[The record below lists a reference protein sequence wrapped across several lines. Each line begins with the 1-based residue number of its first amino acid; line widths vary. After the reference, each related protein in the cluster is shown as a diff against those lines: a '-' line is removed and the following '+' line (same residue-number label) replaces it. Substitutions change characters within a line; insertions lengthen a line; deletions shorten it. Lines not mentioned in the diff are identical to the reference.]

1 MTGGTRVRSARSAAG
16 RYSRKNRAL
25 GCALEHK
32 EQTNI
37 LLVDDC
43 AIVRCVVSSVLGQT
57 GWIGEVRTARDA
69 LEAAEILSDWH
80 PDVLVLD
87 VQMPG
92 MDGLEFLQVM
102 RNLSPVPTVILSATQ
117 WDSATL
123 SAVLDGGAT
132 SVVAKPDLRDP
143 AGFRTMREALLDE
156 IRAAAGAGSR
166 NGGPR

>member
-1 MTGGTRVRSARSAAG
+1 
-16 RYSRKNRAL
+16 L
-25 GCALEHK
+25 DQ
-32 EQTNI
+32 EQPTNI

-43 AIVRCVVSSVLGQT
+43 SIVRCVVGSVLTQAAG
-57 GWIGEVRTARDA
+57 IGEVRTARDA

-117 WDSATL
+117 WDSDRLAQ
-123 SAVLDGGAT
+123 VLDGGAV
-132 SVVAKPDLRDP
+132 SVVSKPDLRDP
-143 AGFRTMREALLDE
+143 AGFRTMREALLQE
-156 IRAAAGAGSR
+156 IRAAAHTEAEKPKPG
-166 NGGPR
+166 